1 VDAVVAGAG
10 APGGAP
16 YDPVEVDAA
25 RDRLVARYR
34 RDAFPSALVT
44 VRPDIP
50 PEGTAVSVTFVVNE
64 GGRQVLGE
72 TVVSGNRA
80 IDEDVI
86 VRTLGL
92 EAGAPVTPDDLLQ
105 ARTRVLDM
113 GLFRR
118 VDVASEPVSE
128 TQGAVATAENLPV
141 RVRITV
147 EEWPAL
153 RLRYGVE
160 VMEER
165 PETEVEGR
173 DLVPGLSADVT
184 RRTLFGRAITIGG
197 ALEWQRRERAGR
209 AFLSTGT
216 LFGWP
221 IGSSLIAERSRKD
234 SAAVTLV
241 TDSSSITWEQR
252 ARLARTLSL
261 SYAYTFERNHT
272 FDTRPPPP
280 DDPVGAF
287 DVTINIARL
296 TAATAW
302 DTRDD
307 PVDTTRGSLVSF
319 SLENAPENAG
329 SDIRFLREL
338 VQAYHFRP
346 WRQAVFASAARF
358 GMVSPLGGQDL
369 ITSERFF
376 AGGARTVRGVAE
388 DSLGPRD
395 FFFNEP
401 EGGRLLLVLNQEV
414 RVPIYRWVRGVAFVD
429 AGNVF
434 ETRHDASLRDLVGAV
449 GFGLRLATPFALLR
463 VDFGKTIWGEAP
475 AGSSSG
481 RWIFGI
487 GQAF

>member
-1 VDAVVAGAG
+1 VRREAVALTD
-10 APGGAP
+10 GAP
-16 YDPVEVDAA
+16 YNPVEVDGA

-34 RDAFPSALVT
+34 REAFPSAMVT
-44 VRPDIP
+44 VRPAIP
-50 PEGTAVSVTFVVNE
+50 PDGTAVNITFVVNE
-64 GGRQVLGE
+64 GSRQVLGE

-80 IDEDVI
+80 IDGDVI

-92 EAGAPVTPDDLLQ
+92 DAGAPVTPDDLLQ

-128 TQGAVATAENLPV
+128 PSGAGATTPDNLPI
-141 RVRITV
+141 RVRISV

-153 RLRYGVE
+153 RLRYGFE

-165 PETEVEGR
+165 PETSVEGR
-173 DLVPGLSADVT
+173 DLVPGLSADLT
-184 RRTLFGRAITIGG
+184 RRTVFGRAITIGG
-197 ALEWQRRERAGR
+197 ALEWQRRKRGGR
-209 AFLSTGT
+209 AFLNTGT
-216 LFGWP
+216 IFGWP
-221 IGSSLIAERSRKD
+221 IGSSLVGEQSRID
-234 SAAVTLV
+234 SSAAMLV
-241 TDSSSITWEQR
+241 TDVASITWEQR
-252 ARLARTLSL
+252 TRVA
-261 SYAYTFERNHT
+261 RNHT
-272 FDTRPPPP
+272 FSTRPPHPGHP
-280 DDPVGAF
+280 LGPLDI
-287 DVTINIARL
+287 TINIARL
-296 TAATAW
+296 TAAGAW

-307 PVDTTRGSLVSF
+307 PVDTVRGSLVSL
-319 SLENAPENAG
+319 SLENAPESVG
-329 SDIRFLREL
+329 SDIRFVREL
-338 VQAYHFRP
+338 LQAYHFRP
-346 WRQAVFASAARF
+346 WRQAVFASAARV
-358 GMVSPLGGQDL
+358 GVVSPLGGQDL

-395 FFFNEP
+395 FFFNAP

-414 RVPIYRWVRGVAFVD
+414 RLPIYKWVRGVSFVD

-434 ETRHDASLRDLVGAV
+434 ETPGDASLRDLVGSV

-463 VDFGKTIWGEAP
+463 VDFAKPVWGAP
-475 AGSSSG
+475 AGSSG